1 MAEIYNFNYDDFI
14 KELIN
19 QVDSVTPDDLNVF
32 EKKFVKN
39 AIKEYSTIAA
49 KYADENLNFSND
61 KCAVLTQFTAEW
73 TFHKC
78 IDLMRSTV
86 PQNYWATILQKINF
100 TIFEIFKICEN
111 NRQSHKETIDLIEY
125 GVNECYTNCIEEL
138 KKRNLIDDETFANAI
153 IQSNIDS
160 MENKFIPEPSLK
172 EKLVNIIT
180 KIIALASMIVITL
193 LAIIPQHLTIW
204 EVYSAVSLIAL
215 STFILFRI
223 GLVTKGFYLHLIFW
237 TITCIFINQQFLS
250 FTKLSLLIDIL
261 IIGLASGAI
270 IGYKIGQKKTEF

>member
-1 MAEIYNFNYDDFI
+1 MAEISNFNYDDFI
-14 KELIN
+14 QDLIN
-19 QVDSVTPDDLNVF
+19 QVDSVAPDDLNVF

-86 PQNYWATILQKINF
+86 PQNYWDSILQKINF

-111 NRQSHKETIDLIEY
+111 NRQSHKETIHLIEF

-138 KKRNLIDDETFANAI
+138 KERNLIDDETFANAI

-172 EKLVNIIT
+172 EKLANILT
-180 KIIALASMIVITL
+180 KIIAIVTMIVITL
-193 LAIIPQHLTIW
+193 LAVIPQHLTIL

-215 STFILFRI
+215 GTFILFRN
-223 GLVTKGFYLHLIFW
+223 GLITKGFYLHLIFW
-237 TITCIFINQQFLS
+237 TLTSIFLNQQFLS
-250 FTKLSLLIDIL
+250 FSKLSLLIDIL

-270 IGYKIGQKKTEF
+270 IGYKIGQKKTEY

>member
-1 MAEIYNFNYDDFI
+1 MAEKYNFNYDDFI
-14 KELIN
+14 QELIN
-19 QVDSVTPDDLNVF
+19 QVDSVAPDDLNVF

-49 KYADENLNFSND
+49 KYADINLNFSND

-86 PQNYWATILQKINF
+86 PQNYWDTILQKINF

-138 KKRNLIDDETFANAI
+138 KERNLIDDETFANAI
-153 IQSNIDS
+153 IQSNFDS

-172 EKLVNIIT
+172 EKLVNILS
-180 KIIALASMIVITL
+180 KIIAIGTSIVIIL
-193 LAIIPQHLTIW
+193 LAVMPQHLTIW
-204 EVYSAVSLIAL
+204 EVFSAISLIAL
-215 STFILFRI
+215 STFILFRT
-223 GLVTKGFYLHLIFW
+223 GLVVKGFYLHLTFW
-237 TITCIFINQQFLS
+237 TLTCIFINQQFLS
-250 FTKLSLLIDIL
+250 FSKLSLLIDIL

-270 IGYKIGQKKTEF
+270 IGYKIGQKKTEY